1 MEACNLSDTEFKTMF
16 IRMLTELSANF
27 NNIKK
32 DMEIIK
38 KNQSEMKDSL
48 T

>member
-1 MEACNLSDTEFKTMF
+1 
-16 IRMLTELSANF
+16 MLTELSANF